1 MRSPAWGVLLFAVAL
16 AGPVRADIYYFV
28 DKRGVAHFSNIPDD
42 PRYKLYLRWQAR
54 LPKPKAVP
62 IKVMEARRKR
72 FIPVIEQAAR
82 SYQLETA
89 LLHAVI
95 SAESGYDPNAVS
107 RKGAMGLMQL
117 MPETAERY
125 GVIDRQDP
133 AENIRG
139 GAQYLHDLLQMFNDD
154 LTLAVAAYNAGEG
167 AVVQYGNR
175 IPPFPETQDYV
186 TRVMGYYQ
194 RYQKDKLI
202 AGWNFSVARG
212 SY

>member
-1 MRSPAWGVLLFAVAL
+1 MRSLIWCMLLFTVAL
-16 AGPVRADIYYFV
+16 AGPARADIYYFV
-28 DKRGVAHFSNIPDD
+28 DKRGVAHFSNVPDD

-54 LPKPKAVP
+54 PTKPKAIPV
-62 IKVMEARRKR
+62 KVMEARRKR
-72 FIPVIEQAAR
+72 FIPVIAEAAR

-125 GVIDRQDP
+125 GVVDRQDP

-167 AVVQYGNR
+167 AVLQYGNR

-186 TRVMGYYQ
+186 TRVLSYYQ

-202 AGWNFSVARG
+202 AGWNFSTSGR